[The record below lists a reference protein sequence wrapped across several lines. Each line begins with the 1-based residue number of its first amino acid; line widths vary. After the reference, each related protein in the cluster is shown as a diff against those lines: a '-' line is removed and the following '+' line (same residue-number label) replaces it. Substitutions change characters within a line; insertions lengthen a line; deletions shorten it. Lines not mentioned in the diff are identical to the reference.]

1 MSGFIQHV
9 FGRSGEGLT
18 SLDASIEAEDKV
30 LAEAFRAEL
39 KKLAAHKCLIAAPA
53 ASSDLHLASGPHQ
66 KPPSEIQRH
75 IPAGDRTAGSQAA
88 RLNGCKDSTNTSE
101 FCQLQVSL

>member
-9 FGRSGEGLT
+9 FGRSGEDLT
-18 SLDASIEAEDKV
+18 SLDASIETEDKV

-75 IPAGDRTAGSQAA
+75 IPAGDQAA